1 MTPPAAAAAPRTRT
15 RRPAPP
21 ARRVSGPARTPS
33 SRART
38 AAAAAVASPAPL
50 ALRLGGAVH
59 GLAEHRL
66 LERIIRGRA
75 WIGILAV
82 GLIGIVFMQVSM
94 LRMNAGIGQAVER
107 SSVLERQNSATR
119 AAISELSSGDRIGA
133 EAQRLG
139 LVVPAGTPRFLD
151 ARGADA
157 HRALTSMTAP
167 GEGIVPS
174 AASEAVDPAA
184 ATPALGQSGV
194 APATAAATAT
204 TDGSAVGPGTGQAAG
219 TQPATTTQAQPDA
232 ATQPAATPTGQ
243 DPAASY
249 RTAAPPP
256 PTGTTG
262 GLDASGQAG

>member
-1 MTPPAAAAAPRTRT
+1 
-15 RRPAPP
+15 
-21 ARRVSGPARTPS
+21 
-33 SRART
+33 
-38 AAAAAVASPAPL
+38 
-50 ALRLGGAVH
+50 
-59 GLAEHRL
+59 
-66 LERIIRGRA
+66 
-75 WIGILAV
+75 
-82 GLIGIVFMQVSM
+82 MQVSM